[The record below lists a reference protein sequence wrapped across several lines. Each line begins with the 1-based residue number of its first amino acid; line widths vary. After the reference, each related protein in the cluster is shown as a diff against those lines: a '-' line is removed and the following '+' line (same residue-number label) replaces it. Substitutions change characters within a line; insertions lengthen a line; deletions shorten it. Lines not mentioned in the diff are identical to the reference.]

1 MTGIKKYYKIPILT
15 KYFKIHFYMYWRD
28 GRFSKLGFWRDT
40 MTFLEALNRLENKR
54 SIYEKL

>member
-15 KYFKIHFYMYWRD
+15 KYFKIRFYIYWIND
-28 GRFSKLGFWRDT
+28 KFYKLGFWRDT

-54 SIYEKL
+54 RIYD